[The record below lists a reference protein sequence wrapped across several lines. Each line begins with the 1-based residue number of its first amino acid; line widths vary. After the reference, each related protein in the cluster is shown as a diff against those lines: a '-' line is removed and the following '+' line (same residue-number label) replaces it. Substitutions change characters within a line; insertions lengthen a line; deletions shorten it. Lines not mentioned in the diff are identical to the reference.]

1 MLHQKYLSQ
10 KNSKYAAYFV
20 GNENGR
26 GLVEQ
31 QAELSAW
38 MLLASFGFD
47 LKTTSINYVA
57 IWGADKD
64 AMVRVFDTIAN
75 VVNFMI
81 DYVNGVITT
90 FASTNVKLSEV
101 ENIVKKGKLYWFA
114 IYCLIIGVI
123 TIFFVR

>member
-1 MLHQKYLSQ
+1 
-10 KNSKYAAYFV
+10 
-20 GNENGR
+20 
-26 GLVEQ
+26 
-31 QAELSAW
+31 

-101 ENIVKKGKLYWFA
+101 ENIVKKGKHITPMDVAKVL
-114 IYCLIIGVI
+114 GVTDEYKEVLSDLRNKI
-123 TIFFVR
+123 NEHFYRFVKRKL